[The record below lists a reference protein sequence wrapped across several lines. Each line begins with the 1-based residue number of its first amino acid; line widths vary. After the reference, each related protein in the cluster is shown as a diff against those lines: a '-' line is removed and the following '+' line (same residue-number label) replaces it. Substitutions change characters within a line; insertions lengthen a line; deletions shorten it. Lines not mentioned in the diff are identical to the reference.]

1 MPEAIGTI
9 TKIKLGT
16 LLAGGVNE
24 FDLAMITLK
33 SAAGAEELF
42 FLWISRND
50 ELAVQRIRQTQ
61 RLALAREAAF
71 RKLTV
76 HLFHGQTDSS
86 IVDEIQVDIP

>member
-9 TKIKLGT
+9 SKIKLGT
-16 LLAGGVNE
+16 LLSGGVNE

-33 SAAGAEELF
+33 DAGGFEQLF

-71 RKLTV
+71 RNLTV
-76 HLFHGQTDSS
+76 HLIYGQIDSS

>member
-1 MPEAIGTI
+1 MPESIGRI
-9 TKIKLGT
+9 TAIKLGT

-24 FDLAMITLK
+24 FDLAMVTLK
-33 SAAGAEELF
+33 SDAGFEELF

-50 ELAVQRIRQTQ
+50 VPAVERIRHTQ

-71 RKLTV
+71 RKLRV
-76 HLFHGQTDSS
+76 HLIHGQVDSS

>member
-33 SAAGAEELF
+33 SDTGFEQLF
-42 FLWISRND
+42 FLWISRNNVP
-50 ELAVQRIRQTQ
+50 AVERIRHTQ

-71 RKLTV
+71 RKLPV
-76 HLFHGQTDSS
+76 HLIHGQIQSG